1 MNDAVPNGAE
11 TVLIQDY
18 SEKAYL
24 NYAMTVIMNRA
35 LPFIG
40 DGLKPVQRRVL
51 YAMSELGLKST
62 AKYKKSARTVGDV
75 LGKFHPHG
83 DTACYEA
90 MVLMAQPFS
99 YRYPLVDGQGNWGSV
114 DDPKSFAAMRYTE
127 AKLAAFSE
135 IFLSEVNMG
144 TVEWVPNFDGTLREP
159 GTLPARLPNILLNG
173 TMGIAV
179 GMATDIPPHNIH
191 EVVSACVHLLD
202 HPAATVETL
211 CETIKGP
218 DYPGGAEIISSR
230 EDILE
235 IYRTG
240 RGTVRMRAV
249 WNEENG
255 DIVISEMPYQVS
267 PGKVIEQIAAQ
278 MENKKLPMVS
288 DIRDES
294 DHEEPV
300 RIVITP
306 SSGRVD
312 RELLMLHLFATT
324 DLERT
329 CRVNLNMI
337 GLNRKPGVKNLVE
350 ILNEWLAF
358 RVETVRLRLSHRLE
372 EVLARL
378 HVLEGLLIAYLNL
391 DRVIAI
397 IRHNDAPKPLLMD
410 EFLLTDIQAEAILQ
424 LRLRHLARLE
434 EAKIQAEHAT
444 LEKERL
450 RLEKILGSE
459 NRLKALVKKELV
471 SDAEIFGNPR
481 RTKIVER
488 DEARVITEIDS
499 GPVEPVTVILSR
511 EGWVRMAK
519 GYDVIPEE
527 LAYKSGDDFLASA
540 RGRSNQAAM
549 FLDSTGRAYAAPV
562 SGMPSA
568 RSHGT
573 PLTGYFK
580 NPPRSR
586 FISVVMGAP
595 SQKLLLASTA
605 GYGFVTALENF
616 NTRNQKGKALI
627 SLPVGSH
634 PLVPVHITGKPGS
647 LYVVSITSEG
657 RMLGFLLK
665 ELPELAKG
673 KGNKIISILPKDFK
687 AGNDFL
693 KHLFLLPEEG
703 LLTLYAGKRHFKL
716 TPSGFSDFIGK
727 RAQRGKK
734 LPRGFRNVDSVEVA
748 LPSQQ
753 TLDLGEG
760 LSREV

>member
-1 MNDAVPNGAE
+1 M
-11 TVLIQDY
+11 
-18 SEKAYL
+18 
-24 NYAMTVIMNRA
+24 
-35 LPFIG
+35 
-40 DGLKPVQRRVL
+40 
-51 YAMSELGLKST
+51 
-62 AKYKKSARTVGDV
+62 
-75 LGKFHPHG
+75 
-83 DTACYEA
+83 
-90 MVLMAQPFS
+90 
-99 YRYPLVDGQGNWGSV
+99 
-114 DDPKSFAAMRYTE
+114 
-127 AKLAAFSE
+127 
-135 IFLSEVNMG
+135 
-144 TVEWVPNFDGTLREP
+144 
-159 GTLPARLPNILLNG
+159 
-173 TMGIAV
+173 
-179 GMATDIPPHNIH
+179 
-191 EVVSACVHLLD
+191 
-202 HPAATVETL
+202 
-211 CETIKGP
+211 
-218 DYPGGAEIISSR
+218 
-230 EDILE
+230 
-235 IYRTG
+235 
-240 RGTVRMRAV
+240 
-249 WNEENG
+249 
-255 DIVISEMPYQVS
+255 
-267 PGKVIEQIAAQ
+267 
-278 MENKKLPMVS
+278 
-288 DIRDES
+288 
-294 DHEEPV
+294 
-300 RIVITP
+300 
-306 SSGRVD
+306 
-312 RELLMLHLFATT
+312 
-324 DLERT
+324 
-329 CRVNLNMI
+329 
-337 GLNRKPGVKNLVE
+337 
-350 ILNEWLAF
+350 
-358 RVETVRLRLSHRLE
+358 
-372 EVLARL
+372 
-378 HVLEGLLIAYLNL
+378 IAYLNL

-410 EFLLTDIQAEAILQ
+410 EFHLTDIQAEAILQ

-519 GYDVIPEE
+519 GYDVNPLE
-527 LAYKSGDDFLASA
+527 LNYKSGDDFLASA
-540 RGRSNQAAM
+540 RGRSNQAAL

-673 KGNKIISILPKDFK
+673 NGNKIISILPKDFK

-760 LSREV
+760 ASSET